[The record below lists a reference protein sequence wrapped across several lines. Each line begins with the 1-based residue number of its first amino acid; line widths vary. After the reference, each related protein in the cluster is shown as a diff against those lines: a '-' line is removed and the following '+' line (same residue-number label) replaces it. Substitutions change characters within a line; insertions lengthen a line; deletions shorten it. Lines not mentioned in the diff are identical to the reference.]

1 MTLSVSGSTVFIP
14 EVRATR
20 LDFQDKHC
28 SSHHSPSRS
37 QALYQNLQTPPLCCT
52 HLFPCFFSKQVT
64 VLVLIFKNLST
75 MSYAVAV
82 LFVRNDCA
90 SRCPNANETSS
101 RPPGWH
107 LWTEKQQ
114 QAGAGGLV
122 GGRAGLRRPA
132 PLGQFVPSFQAEH
145 SLHQ

>member
-1 MTLSVSGSTVFIP
+1 
-14 EVRATR
+14 
-20 LDFQDKHC
+20 
-28 SSHHSPSRS
+28 
-37 QALYQNLQTPPLCCT
+37 
-52 HLFPCFFSKQVT
+52 
-64 VLVLIFKNLST
+64 

-114 QAGAGGLV
+114 QAGAGGRGSGALLPWGSLFLPSRLSTV
-122 GGRAGLRRPA
+122 FTSKTWICNSPPFLFKKGLL
-132 PLGQFVPSFQAEH
+132 LGKVESEFEVKS
-145 SLHQ
+145 